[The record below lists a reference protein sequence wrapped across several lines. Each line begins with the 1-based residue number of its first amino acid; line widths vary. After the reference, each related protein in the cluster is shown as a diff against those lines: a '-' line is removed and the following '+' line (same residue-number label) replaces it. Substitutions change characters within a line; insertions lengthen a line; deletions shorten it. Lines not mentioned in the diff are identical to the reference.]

1 MALESKLLPS
11 VTYSPHTR
19 KFYVGKHSHEDFQHA
34 SHLEPIAS
42 VNWNRKLGDGRIEP
56 ENYEMYRQAER
67 AYRVGNIDE
76 TSLGNITV
84 VALLTQVIGRE
95 WRQFFLRNGT
105 RPIAVPKL
113 QLDVPV
119 HTKMTASEKVPEL
132 VAADQK
138 SSKFTQVPIRL
149 WKNVV
154 NLYESTE
161 STLKATIEPL
171 QFAIDQA
178 AGMLGRSANNQI
190 ATELET
196 FTAVAA
202 GGLWS
207 ALNTNNDFSAN
218 NPFDDLETV
227 HTLITDNNFIPNTFA
242 VHPKGSKDFLTNT
255 RVNGYESAVDQ
266 NFTGMF
272 AMPKIPGI
280 TMIVD
285 PAITSTVGVFYDR
298 NTVLLGE
305 GPTVAEQFRDYD
317 ADANG
322 WVIRQFLQPKKTT
335 NLAGRKITGISS

>member
-1 MALESKLLPS
+1 MTKLAPS

-19 KFYVGKHSHEDFQHA
+19 KFYVGKHQTEDFAHD
-34 SHLEPIAS
+34 SHLEPIAKVDFS
-42 VNWNRKLGDGRIEP
+42 RKLGDGRIEP
-56 ENYEMYRQAER
+56 VNHEMYRQADR
-67 AYRVGNIDE
+67 AYRSGNIDE

-84 VALLTQVIGRE
+84 VALLTEVIGRE
-95 WRQFFLRNGT
+95 WRQFFLRGGT
-105 RPIAVPKL
+105 RPVAVPKL

-138 SSKFTQVPIRL
+138 SPKFTQVPIRL

-178 AGMLGRSANNQI
+178 AGMLGKSANNQI

-196 FTAVAA
+196 FTSTA
-202 GGLWS
+202 GAGDW
-207 ALNTNNDFSAN
+207 ATLNTNNDFSLY
-218 NPFDDLETV
+218 NPFDDLEAA
-227 HTLITDNNFIPNTFA
+227 HTTITDNNFIPNTFA
-242 VHPKGSKDFLTNT
+242 THPRAAMDYLTNT

-272 AMPKIPGI
+272 AMPKLPGV

-285 PAITSTVGVFYDR
+285 PSITNTVGVFYDR

-335 NLAGRKITGISS
+335 NNAGRKITGISA